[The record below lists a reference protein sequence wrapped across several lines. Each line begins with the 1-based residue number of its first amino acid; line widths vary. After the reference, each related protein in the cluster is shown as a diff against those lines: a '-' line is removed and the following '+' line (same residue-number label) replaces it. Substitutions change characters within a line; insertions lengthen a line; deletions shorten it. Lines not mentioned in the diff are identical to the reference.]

1 MATEFE
7 RELLEGPLVGLRDKG
22 SFDFAQDDK
31 WAEPE
36 ANARVLS
43 ANCQVLV
50 FYCGREESFGGGSDA
65 GAVVGNAVCD
75 VVGMGSARG
84 GSGTV
89 VMALSGFNR

>member
-36 ANARVLS
+36 VNA
-43 ANCQVLV
+43 
-50 FYCGREESFGGGSDA
+50 
-65 GAVVGNAVCD
+65 
-75 VVGMGSARG
+75 
-84 GSGTV
+84 
-89 VMALSGFNR
+89 